1 MDREKEITRVTLVGS
16 VVNVVLTA
24 FKFVA
29 GILGR
34 SAAMTSDAIHSLS
47 DLLTDAVVI
56 IFVKISGKPAD
67 KKYEYG
73 HGKFETLATAF
84 IGVALLIVAGGILY
98 QAGVALVHFF
108 GGQIIPKPGMIAL
121 WAAVLSI
128 VLKEGAYQ
136 YTVHKGRSL
145 RSSALE
151 ANAWHHRSDALSSIG
166 TLIGIG
172 GAILLGDKWTIL
184 DPLASAVVG
193 IFIIR
198 TAWKLLSQ
206 SFGELMEASLPK
218 EVEKEILDIVTS
230 FPDVEDPHNLKTRRI
245 GNRYAIEMHIRM
257 DGNTP
262 LIDAHSRTHY
272 IEKALKEK
280 FGEETHVVVHVEP
293 IKPFDEY

>member
-293 IKPFDEY
+293 IKPFDKY

>member
-98 QAGVALVHFF
+98 QAGVALFHFF

-121 WAAVLSI
+121 WAALVSI
-128 VLKEGAYQ
+128 ILKEGAYQ

-145 RSSALE
+145 QSPALE

-230 FPDVEDPHNLKTRRI
+230 FPDVADPHNLKTRRI

>member
-1 MDREKEITRVTLVGS
+1 MTLVGS